1 LRPPSGWGAD
11 HLSAFIETAHRN
23 RFATFANKRVWFQRL
38 QGIDDCFMRVAA
50 DWLNPMDITTPHL
63 FLRSHAAFRAAC
75 AHAMAGQI
83 AETFPMLRSCLEYA
97 GYGLHMHLHP
107 GADETWLRRHDN
119 EAAMKAVKAEFTIS
133 SVRASIEKVNRHAA
147 KVFDSLYQR
156 SIDFGGHPNERSVTG
171 NMRMVKLEGRT
182 EFQQVYLHDDSLML
196 DHGLKTTAQ
205 AGVCA
210 LEILQEVFTARFELL
225 GVRVKLLDLRRG
237 L

>member
-1 LRPPSGWGAD
+1 
-11 HLSAFIETAHRN
+11 
-23 RFATFANKRVWFQRL
+23 
-38 QGIDDCFMRVAA
+38 
-50 DWLNPMDITTPHL
+50 
-63 FLRSHAAFRAAC
+63 
-75 AHAMAGQI
+75 
-83 AETFPMLRSCLEYA
+83 
-97 GYGLHMHLHP
+97 
-107 GADETWLRRHDN
+107 
-119 EAAMKAVKAEFTIS
+119 
-133 SVRASIEKVNRHAA
+133 VNRHAA

-171 NMRMVKLEGRT
+171 NMRLVKLEGRT